1 MKIYYYDHHTF
12 PLPANHRFP
21 ANKYHMLRQ
30 RVTATQLV
38 PPEDLVL
45 APAPSQTQLLYAHDA
60 GYLERLEAGKLTPQ
74 EIRRIGLPWS
84 PELVTRAQ
92 YAVGATIA
100 ACRAAVRDGM
110 AATLGGGTHHAG
122 RDHGQGYCLYNDA
135 AVAARTMQAEGY
147 ARRVIIIDCDVHQGN
162 GTAEITAGDPTIFTF
177 SIHGQKNFPFRK
189 TAGVLDIGLE
199 DNSGDEAYLAALE
212 PGLQRALALAR
223 ADLAIYLSGA
233 DPHIS
238 DRLGRLALTRAGLA
252 ARDRLVLSLCRQAGW
267 RVAVRVGG
275 DNRTQV
281 EETVAIYLQT
291 LQIAAE
297 FATRALS
304 Y

>member
-30 RVTATQLV
+30 RVIATQLV
-38 PPEDLVL
+38 PPDDLVL

-60 GYLERLEAGKLTPQ
+60 DYLERLQAGELSPQ

-84 PELVTRAQ
+84 PELVIRAQ

-100 ACRAAVRDGM
+100 ACRAAVGDGI
-110 AATLGGGTHHAG
+110 AATLGGGTHHAC

-135 AVAARTMQAEGY
+135 AVAARTMQAEKH
-147 ARRVIIIDCDVHQGN
+147 ARRVIVIDCDVHQGN

-189 TAGVLDIGLE
+189 TPGDLDIGLD
-199 DNSGDEAYLAALE
+199 DNTGDEAYLAALQ

-233 DPHIS
+233 DPHIN
-238 DRLGRLALTRAGLA
+238 DRLGRLSLTKAGLA
-252 ARDRLVLSLCRQAGW
+252 ARDRLVLSRCRQANLP
-267 RVAVRVGG
+267 VAVLMAGG
-275 DNRTQV
+275 YGKQV

-297 FATRALS
+297 FATKALLF
-304 Y
+304 